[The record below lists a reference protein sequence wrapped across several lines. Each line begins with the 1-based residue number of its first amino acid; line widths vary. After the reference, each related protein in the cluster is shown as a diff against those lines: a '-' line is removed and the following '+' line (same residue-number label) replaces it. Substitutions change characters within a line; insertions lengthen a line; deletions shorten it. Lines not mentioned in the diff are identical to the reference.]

1 MIYFSAYRSGSQSQ
15 SQGDQKWAFRPM
27 SGILKG
33 LLAEKTIVGPGPFFG
48 HFQKLSGPAQK
59 IQNLTIF
66 WTKKWDMSFLF
77 GHKSGHFRRGRCR
90 KKAKYWAFRAFSSEI
105 VVGRMSGIFRQI
117 LGIFRANLLVTLT
130 ALKRSSMQSSQL

>member
-1 MIYFSAYRSGSQSQ
+1 MYQLLFNSANFGVV
-15 SQGDQKWAFRPM
+15 QGDQKWAFRPM

-33 LLAEKTIVGPGPFFG
+33 LLAEKNIVGPGPFFG
-48 HFQKLSGPAQK
+48 HFRKLSGPAQK

-90 KKAKYWAFRAFSSEI
+90 KKAKY
-105 VVGRMSGIFRQI
+105 
-117 LGIFRANLLVTLT
+117 
-130 ALKRSSMQSSQL
+130 

>member
-1 MIYFSAYRSGSQSQ
+1 MQFNVKCWGFVIVCFDVALCKNFRSKK
-15 SQGDQKWAFRPM
+15 QGDQKWAFRPM

-66 WTKKWDMSFLF
+66 W
-77 GHKSGHFRRGRCR
+77 
-90 KKAKYWAFRAFSSEI
+90 AKN
-105 VVGRMSGIFRQI
+105 GI
-117 LGIFRANLLVTLT
+117 
-130 ALKRSSMQSSQL
+130 

>member
-1 MIYFSAYRSGSQSQ
+1 MASMMLNEVAPVIRGYVARVKSDPALE
-15 SQGDQKWAFRPM
+15 QGDQKWAFRPM

-66 WTKKWDMSFLF
+66 W
-77 GHKSGHFRRGRCR
+77 
-90 KKAKYWAFRAFSSEI
+90 AKN
-105 VVGRMSGIFRQI
+105 GI
-117 LGIFRANLLVTLT
+117 
-130 ALKRSSMQSSQL
+130 

>member
-1 MIYFSAYRSGSQSQ
+1 MTQQLNQARVSESFSHFDFWLSRE
-15 SQGDQKWAFRPM
+15 QGDQKWAFRPM

-66 WTKKWDMSFLF
+66 W
-77 GHKSGHFRRGRCR
+77 
-90 KKAKYWAFRAFSSEI
+90 AKN
-105 VVGRMSGIFRQI
+105 GI
-117 LGIFRANLLVTLT
+117 
-130 ALKRSSMQSSQL
+130 